1 MIKRIIDEKNAITCD
16 KLLTKLINDEI
27 KFDKLISQNFK
38 VQDYFKNVIKDNNK
52 GYLIDDLYIEKAYR
66 RKGYARKLLE
76 YALKLLGKHTSN
88 FIDINVLCAN
98 ETARNL

>member
-1 MIKRIIDEKNAITCD
+1 MIFFSLHLGYIIDNQ
-16 KLLTKLINDEI
+16 LIGYTYLKYIVE
-27 KFDKLISQNFK
+27 
-38 VQDYFKNVIKDNNK
+38 DNNK
-52 GYLIDDLYIEKAYR
+52 VYLIDDLYIEKAHR